1 MSSKPAAKPSAK
13 PSAKRRTPRPL
24 AERGVL
30 PEPAA
35 VLDGVN
41 ETVWIDVIHKMDE
54 VYNDL
59 LQYEVALEQKNAAL
73 EESHQFIESVLA
85 SMSDILIVCDRHGAI
100 EEVNASLRRFIGR
113 DEAALRGRPVFE
125 LFSDEASRQRAR
137 GFFSA
142 QQRAAVHDCELLIA
156 GGDGSALPVSLNCTP
171 RLSATGKLVGM
182 VVTGRPVGELRRAYS
197 ALRQAHDDLKRTQQQ
212 LLHSEKMAS
221 LGRLVAGVA
230 HELNNPISFV
240 LGNVLALQRYAGR
253 LQTYL
258 ENVHSCGCAH
268 TPQLEQL
275 RRELRIDRI
284 LQDMTPLL
292 DGMIEGAERTRDI
305 VDGLKRF
312 SAIDRHAEES
322 FDLVEVVERAVRWV
336 TRSGLPNFRVNVE
349 LPPEL
354 PMLGSSG
361 QLQQVVMNIVQNA
374 CDATAGQPAPRLDI
388 SLGADERAEAA
399 DTIVLCFADNGPG
412 IAPENLARLFDPF
425 FTTKPVGQGT
435 GLGLSIS
442 YGIVERHG
450 GTLQAANRP
459 EGGARFVLR
468 LPRAPR

>member
-1 MSSKPAAKPSAK
+1 MSTSNPPAKGRA
-13 PSAKRRTPRPL
+13 RRAL
-24 AERGVL
+24 LESGSL
-30 PEPAA
+30 PAPAA
-35 VLDGVN
+35 VFDGVN
-41 ETVWIDVIHKMDE
+41 EAVWIDVIHKMDE

-100 EEVNASLRRFIGR
+100 EEVNASLRRFIGK
-113 DEAALRGRPVFE
+113 DEAGLRGQPIFD
-125 LFSDEASRQRAR
+125 LFADEASRQRAR
-137 GFFSA
+137 EFFSA
-142 QQRAAVHDCELLIA
+142 QQRTAMHDQELLIA
-156 GGDGSALPVSLNCTP
+156 GADGSAFPVSLNCTP
-171 RLSATGKLVGM
+171 RLSGTGKLVGM
-182 VVTGRPVGELRRAYS
+182 VVTGRPVGELRRAYH
-197 ALRQAHDDLKRTQQQ
+197 ALRQAHEDLKHTQQQ

-258 ENVHSCGCAH
+258 ETVHTCDCTH
-268 TPQLEQL
+268 TPELDRL

-284 LQDMTPLL
+284 MQDMTPLL

-312 SAIDRHAEES
+312 SAIDRNTDEPFNLA
-322 FDLVEVVERAVRWV
+322 EVVDRAVRWV
-336 TRSGLPNFRVNVE
+336 TRSGQPGFAVKVE
-349 LPPEL
+349 LPAEL
-354 PMLGSSG
+354 PVIGSSG
-361 QLQQVVMNIVQNA
+361 QMQQVVMNIVQNA
-374 CDATAGQPAPRLDI
+374 RDAATALEI
-388 SLGADERAEAA
+388 RAEQH
-399 DTIVLCFADNGPG
+399 DGKLTLTFADNGPG
-412 IAPENLARLFDPF
+412 IPPANLARLFDPF

-450 GTLQAANRP
+450 GRLEAANRP
-459 EGGARFVLR
+459 EGGALFTLS
-468 LPRAPR
+468 LPLAA